1 MTSRVGPSRLRSTLV
16 VLAAVVPIVVVLA
29 VSLTATILQSLGLM
43 PVVGPPELTLQA
55 WTADGREL
63 LRASGISLYIATV
76 STALSLVIGFV
87 LAAFVMTSPRAGRV
101 VAALSAATIPV
112 PHLIA
117 AGATGLLLSD
127 SGFLQRVLGMP
138 EVFPA
143 LVGTTW
149 WSAAIFEYVWK
160 ESAFV
165 ALVVL
170 GSISSAVPGLCDTA
184 ATLGAT
190 ARQRVMRVVLPLA
203 VPSLAISGV
212 IIFVYTLGSYEA
224 VWLLGPTAPEPLVV
238 RAVRLFGSVDLAAR
252 PEAMVAV
259 LVSVG
264 ISAAAILVG
273 VRVLRGVRSLR

>member
-1 MTSRVGPSRLRSTLV
+1 VGPSRLRSTLV